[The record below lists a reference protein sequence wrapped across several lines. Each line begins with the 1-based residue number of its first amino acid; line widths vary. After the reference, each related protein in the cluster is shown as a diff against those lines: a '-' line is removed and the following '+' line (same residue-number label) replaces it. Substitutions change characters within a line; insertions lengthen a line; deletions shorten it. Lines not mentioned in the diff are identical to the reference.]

1 MYSSI
6 GLIAGV
12 FKDTGRMF
20 SFLAYFI
27 MYIAL
32 ALYSDNLYIASVVE
46 VIISGMIYIAI
57 PKRVYDKVE
66 LELNCDRKT
75 DSINSV
81 ALDEIREEIFNKVK
95 QVKIVFNSVSDA
107 LKVPRGNTN
116 LVFNKKGTELT
127 ENLVDRVCAGCVRR
141 EICWNR
147 EFTSTFNSFQT
158 LLENCEGKKMSF
170 PGALEKKC
178 KKKFELIKGAE
189 KIIDNSKGEEA
200 LKGKLE
206 S

>member
-1 MYSSI
+1 
-6 GLIAGV
+6 
-12 FKDTGRMF
+12 
-20 SFLAYFI
+20 
-27 MYIAL
+27 
-32 ALYSDNLYIASVVE
+32 
-46 VIISGMIYIAI
+46 MIYIAI

-75 DSINSV
+75 DSIDSM
-81 ALDEIREEIFNKVK
+81 ALDEIRGEMFNKVK

-158 LLENCEGKKMSF
+158 LLENCEGKKMRS
-170 PGALEKKC
+170 L
-178 KKKFELIKGAE
+178 
-189 KIIDNSKGEEA
+189 S
-200 LKGKLE
+200 
-206 S
+206 